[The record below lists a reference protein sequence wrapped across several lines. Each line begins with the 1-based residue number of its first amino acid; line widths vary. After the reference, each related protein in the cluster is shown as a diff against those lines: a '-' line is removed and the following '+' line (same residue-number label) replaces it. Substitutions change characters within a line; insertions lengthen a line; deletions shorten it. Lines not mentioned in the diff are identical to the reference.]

1 MDGISGG
8 ERRYFRRRRR
18 RTSAEGRPGT
28 CAWSSPWIGC
38 QGVGRGF
45 SRSVDGRAAGR
56 RSDAEHAQRPQQGLE
71 ESLHDALVCF
81 VASGRSG
88 RPIALPISRPRR
100 RRTPIARLA
109 PNRRRGRWHAALPS
123 ARVNRVRRYRIE
135 KTENAPKG
143 RSEIGRVRQGD
154 RSCGERRRSRREHL
168 GVFHQAVLL
177 QALADG
183 AVRDAQPFA
192 DLGLVAVELGQGEGQ
207 QLALEPVA

>member
-1 MDGISGG
+1 MVFRAAKGAISDAEGAERAQKGG
-8 ERRYFRRRRR
+8 QELAHGLLLGSDARALVVDSVDRL
-18 RTSAEGRPGT
+18 TGGRPGAAQT
-28 CAWSSPWIGC
+28 QNTLSD
-38 QGVGRGF
+38 R
-45 SRSVDGRAAGR
+45 SRDWKNRFMMR
-56 RSDAEHAQRPQQGLE
+56 
-71 ESLHDALVCF
+71 LVCF

-88 RPIALPISRPRR
+88 RPHRPPHLPSSATAHSYCTPR
-100 RRTPIARLA
+100 A
-109 PNRRRGRWHAALPS
+109 NRRRGRWHAALPS

-154 RSCGERRRSRREHL
+154 RSCGERRRSRRERL

-183 AVRDAQPFA
+183 AARHAQPFA